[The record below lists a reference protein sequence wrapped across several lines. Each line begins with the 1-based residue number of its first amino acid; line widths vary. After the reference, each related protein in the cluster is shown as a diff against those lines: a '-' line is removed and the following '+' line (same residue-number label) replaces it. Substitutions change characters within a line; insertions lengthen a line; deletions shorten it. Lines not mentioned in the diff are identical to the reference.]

1 MEIPPKLTRTG
12 PWRVLEAAATW
23 PVTSQ
28 QTARR
33 NALVGSTALA
43 ARRHERQEVEA
54 FLADHAAARQPD
66 TGSSRIA

>member
-1 MEIPPKLTRTG
+1 MRPQLARLPG
-12 PWRVLEAAATW
+12 PWRVLEAAAAW

-28 QTARR
+28 QKARR

-43 ARRHERQEVEA
+43 ARRRELQEVEA

-66 TGSSRIA
+66 IGSSRIA